1 MQKTKKR
8 KTVEYGRYGVYFIIP
23 FFLVFAIWQLYP
35 LFYTIYLG
43 FCENYTDSMF
53 NTEVGPTFI
62 GLKNIM
68 SEPEIEEKTKVFLE
82 SLEAQ

>member
-1 MQKTKKR
+1 MQKTQKR

-35 LFYTIYLG
+35 LFYTIFLG

-62 GLKNIM
+62 GLKNI
-68 SEPEIEEKTKVFLE
+68 K
-82 SLEAQ
+82 